1 MEGINPKDIS
11 IITTKKQKKKIFDL
25 YFFGIPMKI
34 NINEI
39 KDNTAKVTFLRSL
52 RHYECEKLRLT

>member
-1 MEGINPKDIS
+1 M
-11 IITTKKQKKKIFDL
+11 KKNRKKIFDL
-25 YFFGIPMKI
+25 YFFGIPMRI
-34 NINEI
+34 DINEI